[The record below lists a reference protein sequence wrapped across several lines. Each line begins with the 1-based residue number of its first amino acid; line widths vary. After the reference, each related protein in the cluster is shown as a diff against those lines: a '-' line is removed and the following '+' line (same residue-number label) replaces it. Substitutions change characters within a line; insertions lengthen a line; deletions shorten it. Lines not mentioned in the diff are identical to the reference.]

1 MLCSTYMYVSCSY
14 MISSLDQHPQNFL
27 TISCRQACE
36 FWREMLQIGINT
48 TVVLSKLTTSSHAKA
63 LYPLAETTNTHEH
76 RILPRMWV
84 FGWIALVCKQ
94 LRRMWHDWQAIYPLV
109 PKLSSILPHT
119 PYLRV
124 CSTRWSSDPQCK
136 GVTTL
141 SCTFHRELLQH
152 VRLWHGP
159 HRDEEMNSATHMVD
173 DVLRH
178 SHTACFTKS

>member
-14 MISSLDQHPQNFL
+14 MTSLDQNPRHFL
-27 TISCRQACE
+27 TISCPQACE
-36 FWREMLQIGINT
+36 FWREIVWTGINT

-63 LYPLAETTNTHEH
+63 LYALAEMTNTHKH

-84 FGWIALVCKQ
+84 FGWIALVCKR
-94 LRRMWHDWQAIYPLV
+94 LSRMWHDWQAIYPLV

-124 CSTRWSSDPQCK
+124 RSTRLSSEPQRK

-141 SCTFHRELLQH
+141 DCTFLRERHQNI
-152 VRLWHGP
+152 RLIWRGG
-159 HRDEEMNSATHMVD
+159 RT
-173 DVLRH
+173 
-178 SHTACFTKS
+178 